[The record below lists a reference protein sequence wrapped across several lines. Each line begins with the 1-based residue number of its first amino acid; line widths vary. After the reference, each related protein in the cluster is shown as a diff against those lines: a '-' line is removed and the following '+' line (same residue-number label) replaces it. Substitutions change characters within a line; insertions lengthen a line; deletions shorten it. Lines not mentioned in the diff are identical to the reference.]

1 MNFRATLQ
9 RPAKLPPEA
18 MRKSKPVRNPLV
30 EEVVDNGVTTLC
42 GPARVKGLLGKLLIR
57 AASQPIVKRYEL
69 EEVGAFVW
77 SQIDGK
83 RTLESISKLLQSKY
97 KMNRLEA
104 DSSLVAFVQ
113 LLAERGLI
121 TLLVKTGS

>member
-1 MNFRATLQ
+1 
-9 RPAKLPPEA
+9 
-18 MRKSKPVRNPLV
+18 
-30 EEVVDNGVTTLC
+30 VDNGVTTLC